1 MNDLD
6 MVRTMRAEVP
16 PPAPARLAA
25 GRNRL
30 LAATARPSP
39 RVRHPWR
46 LALVTG
52 TVTATTAVAAVAVLA
67 GGAHPSTPQ
76 PSPSATGGRI
86 SLAAQILKVAAA
98 KVASEPATRPP
109 DGQWIYSKFVQTQTG
124 QATQFERELD
134 PVQWPQD
141 RLLPRWAAHRPR

>member
-46 LALVTG
+46 LALPVTG
-52 TVTATTAVAAVAVLA
+52 TVTATTAVAAVAVLV
-67 GGAHPSTPQ
+67 PPRRYPTPCSTPRR
-76 PSPSATGGRI
+76 PALRHGRRDQ
-86 SLAAQILKVAAA
+86 LGCAN
-98 KVASEPATRPP
+98 T
-109 DGQWIYSKFVQTQTG
+109 
-124 QATQFERELD
+124 
-134 PVQWPQD
+134 
-141 RLLPRWAAHRPR
+141 